1 MGCDVLFDVLTPKQ
15 ALFFWAVGRE
25 LEARGIE
32 VSYVA
37 RDYEQLDWVER
48 ELRLGALKVGRF
60 GGEGLEGKLVAST
73 ERQAALIDVLK
84 ELRPKIAASSG
95 SIELCR
101 VAYGLA
107 VRHYLASDTP
117 HSPVNRVCVPLSDLV
132 ATPRYIPVS
141 EWRRWATPST
151 RFLRYRALD
160 PIAWIRRLE
169 GPVSRSAGRRYVLV
183 RPPERKASYLRSG
196 GLEETSAVI
205 RALRSNYEGEVLVVA
220 RYRDDASQLSGV
232 SGDRVKVL
240 NEPTLLLPLIAG
252 ADAVFSGGGTTAQ
265 EAALLGVPTF
275 TFYPG
280 EIPAVHRFLIRRGL
294 LKEVDPEK
302 RSIAA
307 AIELAM
313 ESGFRRRLMERARRL
328 RGSMEDPAE
337 ALANAIAAGLE

>member
-1 MGCDVLFDVLTPKQ
+1 MLFDVLTPKQ
-15 ALFFWAVGRE
+15 ALFFWAVGQE
-25 LEARGIE
+25 LRARGIE

-37 RDYEQLDWVER
+37 REYEQLDWVER

-60 GGEGLEGKLVAST
+60 GEEGLEGKLVAST
-73 ERQAALIDVLK
+73 ERQAALIGVLR
-84 ELRPKIAASSG
+84 ELRPRLTASSG

-132 ATPRYIPVS
+132 ATPRYIPIG

-151 RFLRYRALD
+151 EFLRYGALD

-169 GPVSRSAGRRYVLV
+169 DSAQRSPGRRYVLV
-183 RPPERKASYLRSG
+183 RPPERKASYLQSR
-196 GLEETSAVI
+196 GLEGTSAVI
-205 RALRSNYEGEVLVVA
+205 RALSSNYEGEVLVVA
-220 RYRDDASQLSGV
+220 RYRDDAPLLSGA

-280 EIPAVHRFLIRRGL
+280 EMPAVHRFLIRRGL
-294 LKEVDPEK
+294 LREVEPEE
-302 RSIAA
+302 RSVSA
-307 AIELAM
+307 AIELAGDA
-313 ESGFRRRLMERARRL
+313 GFRRRLRERARRL
-328 RGSMEDPAE
+328 RDSMEDPAG